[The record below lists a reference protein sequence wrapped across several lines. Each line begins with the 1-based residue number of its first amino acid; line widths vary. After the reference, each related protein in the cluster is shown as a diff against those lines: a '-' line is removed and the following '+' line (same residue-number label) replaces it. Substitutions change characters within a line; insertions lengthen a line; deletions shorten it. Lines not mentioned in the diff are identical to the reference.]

1 MDQSI
6 CRFMPVKNYNSNLKT
21 INFVYETE
29 LHTLRQ
35 PFFHHIYRL
44 CIVKSGSGVMKTG
57 NMSFELKEGTLWLNF
72 AGTFSEIEATE
83 DFKFIYISFM
93 GTGVPEMLE
102 KLKSK
107 GKIIS
112 LCTSKPEIYAR
123 QILEHFDLIKYFDH
137 ICGATMDGTRSLK
150 TDVVTYAVETCGITD
165 KSEAVMVGDRHHDI
179 EGGKANGLP
188 TVGVLFGY
196 GSREELTGAGAD
208 MLAST
213 VSELYDILKG
223 E

>member
-1 MDQSI
+1 MDPKYI
-6 CRFMPVKNYNSNLKT
+6 LFDLDG
-21 INFVYETE
+21 
-29 LHTLRQ
+29 TLTD
-35 PFFHHIYRL
+35 P
-44 CIVKSGSGVMKTG
+44 
-57 NMSFELKEGTLWLNF
+57 KEGITKSVAYALAQYGIIEDPDNLTRFIGPPLHIAMHNWYGF
-72 AGTFSEIEATE
+72 DEEKAFEAVGHYRVYFSQKGIFENAVF
-83 DFKFIYISFM
+83 D
-93 GTGVPEMLE
+93 GVPEMLE
-102 KLKSK
+102 KLKAK

-123 QILEHFDLIKYFDH
+123 QILEHFDLMKYFDH
-137 ICGATMDGTRSLK
+137 VCGATMDGKRSLK

-196 GSREELTGAGAD
+196 GSREELAEAGAD
-208 MLAST
+208 VIAET
-213 VSELYDILKG
+213 IPELYDILKG

>member
-1 MDQSI
+1 MDPKYI
-6 CRFMPVKNYNSNLKT
+6 LFDLDG
-21 INFVYETE
+21 
-29 LHTLRQ
+29 TLTD
-35 PFFHHIYRL
+35 P
-44 CIVKSGSGVMKTG
+44 
-57 NMSFELKEGTLWLNF
+57 KEGITKSVAYALAQYGIIEDPDNLTRFIGPPLHIAMRDWYGF
-72 AGTFSEIEATE
+72 GEEKAFEAVGHYRVYFSQKGIFENAVF
-83 DFKFIYISFM
+83 D
-93 GTGVPEMLE
+93 GVPEMLE